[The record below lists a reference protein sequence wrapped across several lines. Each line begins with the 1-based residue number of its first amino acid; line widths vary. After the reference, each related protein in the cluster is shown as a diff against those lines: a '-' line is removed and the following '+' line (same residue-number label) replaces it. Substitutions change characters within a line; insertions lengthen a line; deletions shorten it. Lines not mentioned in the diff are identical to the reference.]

1 MTDGMPTGGQ
11 PETGSSDS
19 WRDRGLGRGTGA
31 RALVAAVIVAVWV
44 ALGFLLH
51 LNANV
56 YLLLTIPF
64 TVLFQMLI
72 ARQPLRAVWLR
83 GAAPFTADT
92 RTVLLFVLLAV
103 VPGYSAIVA
112 GRQTDWPDLAYAV
125 AAVGGAAGAAYT
137 LRVVQGRTLRQ
148 LGACVATV
156 CAIGVVFTLVA
167 GWVAGTLH
175 PASAGHSVLAAGYWF
190 FLYLPALFVVEE
202 VFFRGALDTYLHALD
217 TGRGWASAAHVSALW
232 GLWHLPITV
241 IAGPRSLLVIVI
253 GLLVAQIALGIPL
266 SIGWRRSGNLLV
278 PGAAHALNDT
288 IRNVLIGVP

>member
-1 MTDGMPTGGQ
+1 MATGGQ
-11 PETGSSDS
+11 QGSGSSES
-19 WRDRGLGRGTGA
+19 RRGRGLGGGAGA
-31 RALVAAVIVAVWV
+31 RALIAAVIVAVWV
-44 ALGFLLH
+44 ALGLLLH

-72 ARQPLRAVWLR
+72 ARRPLKAVWLR
-83 GAAPFTADT
+83 GAAPFTADM
-92 RTVLLFVLLAV
+92 RTVVVFVLLAV
-103 VPGYSAIVA
+103 VPVYSAIVA

-148 LGACVATV
+148 LGVCVATV

-175 PASAGHSVLAAGYWF
+175 PASAGRSLLAAGYWF

-217 TGRGWASAAHVSALW
+217 TGRGWASATYVSALW

-241 IAGPRSLLVIVI
+241 IAGPRSLPVIVI

-266 SIGWRRSGNLLV
+266 SMGWRRSGNLLV